1 MKIYEIMDSENNLSI
16 GVLQYF
22 EKERACVI
30 ELQEYLDEWNAP
42 LLFTSFVKKNVLD
55 TTEVCDILECTRQ
68 NVAYMIKRQ
77 MLSPVKK
84 EAKGNLYLKG
94 EVLKNK
100 W

>member
-42 LLFTSFVKKNVLD
+42 LLFTSFVKKKYIYD
-55 TTEVCDILECTRQ
+55 TAGYQLLMDKRKDDSQRQ
-68 NVAYMIKRQ
+68 AEY
-77 MLSPVKK
+77 PVDS
-84 EAKGNLYLKG
+84 
-94 EVLKNK
+94 
-100 W
+100 